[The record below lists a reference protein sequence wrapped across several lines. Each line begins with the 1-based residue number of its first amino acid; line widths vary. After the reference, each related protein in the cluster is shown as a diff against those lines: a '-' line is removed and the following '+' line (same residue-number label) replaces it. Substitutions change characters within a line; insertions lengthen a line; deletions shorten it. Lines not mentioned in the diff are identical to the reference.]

1 MASVTLYSYLN
12 VRFTKNIR
20 ADFKEYVMPKILK
33 EIEPNLSYQR
43 QNFIDQNEFFA
54 TEIFSTDY
62 SKYSGNDLM
71 VGKVEDVLVKF
82 SDVLIKKEIQNDKQK
97 DEIVVFCGIC
107 FIAKFN
113 KKIKATTQVIDK
125 MAKFSFGSGEKA
137 VMDDILFERYFRTY
151 THDQVV
157 ARYLLTPKFM
167 QNLCKLKELFKAP
180 VCAVFMG
187 ENLYLYIDLRRD
199 SFELD
204 MKKPIDIDRLN
215 AYKSE
220 VKIFID
226 IVKVLNLND
235 DLFVVSQKAN
245 QSVTDQVSV
254 R

>member
-1 MASVTLYSYLN
+1 MQ
-12 VRFTKNIR
+12 TKR
-20 ADFKEYVMPKILK
+20 AI
-33 EIEPNLSYQR
+33 
-43 QNFIDQNEFFA
+43 
-54 TEIFSTDY
+54 
-62 SKYSGNDLM
+62 
-71 VGKVEDVLVKF
+71 
-82 SDVLIKKEIQNDKQK
+82 
-97 DEIVVFCGIC
+97 
-107 FIAKFN
+107 
-113 KKIKATTQVIDK
+113 
-125 MAKFSFGSGEKA
+125 
-137 VMDDILFERYFRTY
+137 
-151 THDQVV
+151 
-157 ARYLLTPKFM
+157 
-167 QNLCKLKELFKAP
+167 KAP

-226 IVKVLNLND
+226 IVKMLNLND